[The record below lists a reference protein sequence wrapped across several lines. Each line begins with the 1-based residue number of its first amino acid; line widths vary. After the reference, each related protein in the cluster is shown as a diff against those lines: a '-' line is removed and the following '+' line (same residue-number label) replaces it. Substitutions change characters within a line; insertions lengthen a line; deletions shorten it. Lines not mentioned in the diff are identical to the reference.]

1 MEVTQDHDEIRR
13 WAEAWDGRPQ
23 VFDNPRAGSDPVGLR
38 INFPG
43 PRDDT
48 FLPGGSNAP
57 REVSWEEF
65 FAHFDRLE
73 LVMESLSLHPLGTTR
88 ALATGSGSYRVSRG
102 RSG

>member
-13 WAEAWDGRPQ
+13 RAEARDGRPQ

-65 FAHFDRLE
+65 FAHFDRLD
-73 LVMESLSLHPLGTTR
+73 LVMEYEPEPSSFEDDPSAR
-88 ALATGSGSYRVSRG
+88 YRFRRLESI
-102 RSG
+102 